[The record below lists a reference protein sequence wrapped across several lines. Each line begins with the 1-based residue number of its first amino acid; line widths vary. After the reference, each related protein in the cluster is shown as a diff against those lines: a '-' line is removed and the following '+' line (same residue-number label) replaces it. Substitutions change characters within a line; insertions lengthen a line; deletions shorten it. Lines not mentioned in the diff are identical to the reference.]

1 MAGEYPMLKSFG
13 VDSIEAYDT
22 AEGMYQK
29 FLEFQ
34 PNPEIPVTY
43 HVMDVN
49 EIHLEE
55 GAFDV
60 IYIQHAYHHFER
72 IEHVAEEISK
82 ALKPSGVF
90 VITDWI
96 GPNFLQRTPAQ
107 LAVMNN
113 LWHHMPAKWQDRSMV
128 EREFPVVISKY
139 VQGAR
144 KIEFDGVGR
153 NGQAAM
159 GQNPNRTPSEHFNPT
174 TRIGSKMGGEFTYP
188 KMVPLVLTHGQVTNC
203 AISEHVED
211 AGTHSGDATLLLP
224 AQRLHLETHRRVMH
238 IASSAKF

>member
-1 MAGEYPMLKSFG
+1 MMIACNGEFPGQASNIFSISSIKLQMWEPWHVHCLEKKSGKRRGLTLGCGPMAGEYPMLKSFG

-34 PNPEIPVTY
+34 PNPEIPATY

-55 GAFDV
+55 GAFDA

-82 ALKPSGVF
+82 VLKPSGVF

-96 GPNFLQRTPAQ
+96 GPNFLQRTPQ

-113 LWHHMPAKWQDRSMV
+113 LWHHMPAKWRTDRMDRSF
-128 EREFPVVISKY
+128 RACAACQGILARRSKTCWTRALRRCNAFMRAFCTLCLKA
-139 VQGAR
+139 GA
-144 KIEFDGVGR
+144 G
-153 NGQAAM
+153 
-159 GQNPNRTPSEHFNPT
+159 
-174 TRIGSKMGGEFTYP
+174 
-188 KMVPLVLTHGQVTNC
+188 
-203 AISEHVED
+203 
-211 AGTHSGDATLLLP
+211 
-224 AQRLHLETHRRVMH
+224 
-238 IASSAKF
+238 

>member
-113 LWHHMPAKWQDRSMV
+113 LWHHMPAKWRTDHMGIVHS
-128 EREFPVVISKY
+128 EPVVPAKESLSPFEAVRSQEIKD
-139 VQGAR
+139 VLDAR
-144 KIEFDGVGR
+144 FEKRMQCVYAGILYPMFEGRGGVMRTAKRTGWWTSR
-153 NGQAAM
+153 MPSAGVAE
-159 GQNPNRTPSEHFNPT
+159 PNLFSESQVMLEQLAVPT
-174 TRIGSKMGGEFTYP
+174 AERMEW
-188 KMVPLVLTHGQVTNC
+188 
-203 AISEHVED
+203 
-211 AGTHSGDATLLLP
+211 
-224 AQRLHLETHRRVMH
+224 
-238 IASSAKF
+238 

>member
-153 NGQAAM
+153 NGQVI
-159 GQNPNRTPSEHFNPT
+159 N
-174 TRIGSKMGGEFTYP
+174 Y
-188 KMVPLVLTHGQVTNC
+188 

-238 IASSAKF
+238 IASSARF

>member
-90 VITDWI
+90 VITDWM

-113 LWHHMPAKWQDRSMV
+113 LWHHMPAKWRTDHMGIVHS
-128 EREFPVVISKY
+128 EPVVPAKESLSPFEAVRSQEIKD
-139 VQGAR
+139 VLDAR
-144 KIEFDGVGR
+144 FEKRMQCVYAGILYPMFEGRGGVMRTAKRTGWWTSR
-153 NGQAAM
+153 MPGVAE
-159 GQNPNRTPSEHFNPT
+159 PNLFSESQVMLEQLAVPT
-174 TRIGSKMGGEFTYP
+174 AERMEW
-188 KMVPLVLTHGQVTNC
+188 
-203 AISEHVED
+203 
-211 AGTHSGDATLLLP
+211 
-224 AQRLHLETHRRVMH
+224 
-238 IASSAKF
+238 